1 MRKHNEL
8 ESRTRK
14 VVFFFIRWNF
24 NGISGSISLQSGGNC
39 LGGSKNEE
47 PKPFQW
53 ESIEKASFTISA
65 RSIEI
70 HDPILDL

>member
-1 MRKHNEL
+1 MNW
-8 ESRTRK
+8 K
-14 VVFFFIRWNF
+14 VEHAKLFFSSFDGNF

-39 LGGSKNEE
+39 LGGFKNEE